1 MLEIVNFLNKY
12 VWSNALVFLF
22 LAVGLIFTLRTRFVQ
37 VRRFKDMITLLFEK
51 NNDSAGISSFQALAM
66 SLGSRIGT
74 GNIVGV
80 AAAISLGGPGAVFWM
95 WVMGFLGAATS
106 FIEITLSQ
114 IFKSKIEGEYRG
126 GTPFYI
132 YKGLNLKWFSI
143 ISATILI
150 IVIGILWPTVQAN
163 TIALTVQESF
173 NVPPLVTGLLLATL
187 MAVIIYGGVKRIA
200 TVSEY
205 LVPFM
210 ALAYVTICIALLVVN
225 ISEIP
230 AMFSLIVT
238 SALNLNATF
247 AGLVGTA
254 IAMGV
259 QRGVFSSAAG
269 LGTETFESGAT
280 SVSHPAKQGLVQ
292 AFSIYIDTF
301 LICTATAFMILIT
314 GMYNVAPSAGEAIVS
329 NIPGANPE
337 LYTQSAMSTLI
348 SPTFGQYFMSISLFL
363 FCFTTLITYF
373 YKMDTNIAFIKEM
386 LNIGKAGKIITHAA
400 RLGLLGM
407 VIFGAVNSA
416 TLIWAITDLGVG
428 LLGWVNV
435 ITIVLLSKTALT
447 ALKDYDTQKRLGLN
461 PTFNPLVLGIK
472 NADFWE
478 DLEARSSIPN
488 TVPSKGKTVVA
499 KKVQERL
506 QPVPNPFSE

>member
-1 MLEIVNFLNKY
+1 MNKY
-12 VWSNALVFLF
+12 IWSNALVFLF
-22 LAVGLIFTLRTRFVQ
+22 LAVGVIFTFRTKFVQ
-37 VRRFKDMITLLFEK
+37 IRRFKDMIMLLFEK
-51 NNDSAGISSFQALAM
+51 NYDNAGISSFQALAM

-74 GNIVGV
+74 GNIIGV
-80 AAAISLGGPGAVFWM
+80 ATAISLGGPGAVFWM

-114 IFKSKIEGEYRG
+114 IYKSKIEGEYRG

-132 YKGLNLKWFSI
+132 YKGLNLKWFSV
-143 ISATILI
+143 ISAIILI
-150 IVIGILWPTVQAN
+150 VVIGILWPTVQAN

-173 NVPPLVTGLLLATL
+173 NVPLVVTGILLASL
-187 MAVIIYGGVKRIA
+187 MAGIIYGGVKRIA

-210 ALAYVTICIALLVVN
+210 ALAYVAICIVLLAVN
-225 ISEIP
+225 ISEVP
-230 AMFSLIVT
+230 AMFSLIVS

-247 AGLVGTA
+247 AGLFGTA

-314 GMYNVAPSAGEAIVS
+314 GMYNVAPNTGDAII
-329 NIPGANPE
+329 NNLPGANPE

-348 SPTFGQYFMSISLFL
+348 SPAFGQYFMTVSLFL

-386 LNIGKAGKIITHAA
+386 LNIEKSSGIIKHAA
-400 RLGLLGM
+400 RFGLLGM
-407 VIFGAVNSA
+407 VIFGAVNPA
-416 TLIWAITDLGVG
+416 ALIWAITDLGVG

-435 ITIVLLSKTALT
+435 ITILLLSKTALV
-447 ALKDYDTQKRLGLN
+447 ALSDYDSQKRIGLN
-461 PTFNPLVLGIK
+461 PTFNPVQLGIK

-478 DLEARSSIPN
+478 NEA
-488 TVPSKGKTVVA
+488 TKTAKTPSTGKTA
-499 KKVQERL
+499 AAARNKQERL
-506 QPVPNPFSE
+506 LPYHESVSK